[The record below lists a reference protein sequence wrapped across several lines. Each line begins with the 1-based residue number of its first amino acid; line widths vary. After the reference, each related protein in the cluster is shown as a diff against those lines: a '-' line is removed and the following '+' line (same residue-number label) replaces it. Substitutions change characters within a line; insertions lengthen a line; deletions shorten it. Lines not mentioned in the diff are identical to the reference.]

1 VIHIVQ
7 QFTNAFGGTEI
18 HALNLYDV
26 LRRHGDVRLWSEFDP
41 DPRLMQGHPIEL
53 IRPKRLAFPKT
64 GTMVFCGACW
74 YVGPWLEYTAPR
86 RIIVLHNY
94 PHDSYKTWLQRARRP
109 WMPRIEWLFASEQM
123 KAQTDLEGIVEPSPI
138 DLQRFRPADRPGP
151 VPGQPFTVGRLSR
164 DVPEKF
170 HEDDPALY
178 TQLAEAGVRVRIM
191 GGLGLRDR
199 LPAHPLIELWPAGAQ
214 PPEVFLQGLD
224 AFIYRTRSD
233 WFEAFGRVVLEAMAC
248 GLPVVADQRGG
259 YAEQVRPGDN
269 GFLTNG
275 NEEALRDVLLLRADS
290 DFRRRVGAA
299 ARATAQTLYG
309 EGLPR
314 EMIDF
319 YLR

>member
-18 HALNLYDV
+18 HALNLHDV
-26 LRRHGDVRLWSEFDP
+26 LRRHTPVRLWSEFDP
-41 DPRLMQGHPIEL
+41 DPRLTRDRRIEL

-94 PHDSYKTWLQRARRP
+94 PHDSYKTWFQRARRP
-109 WMPRIEWLFASEQM
+109 WMPPIEWLFASEQM
-123 KAQTDLEGIVEPSPI
+123 KAQTDLQGIVEPSPV
-138 DLQRFRPADRPGP
+138 DLQRFEPGAGPA
-151 VPGQPFTVGRLSR
+151 PGQPFTVGRLSR

-178 TQLAEAGVRVRIM
+178 IRLAEAGVRVRIM
-191 GGLGLRDR
+191 GGLGLRAR
-199 LPAHPLIELWPAGAQ
+199 LPDHPLIELWPEGAQ

-248 GLPVVADQRGG
+248 GLPVVVDRRGG
-259 YAEQVRPGDN
+259 YAEHVRTGVN
-269 GFLTNG
+269 GFLTDG
-275 NEEALRDVLLLRADS
+275 NDTALRHVLELRDETILRERIGS
-290 DFRRRVGAA
+290 A
-299 ARATAQTLYG
+299 ARSTTQALYG

>member
-1 VIHIVQ
+1 MIHIVQ

-26 LRRHGDVRLWSEFDP
+26 LRRHAPVRLWSEFDP
-41 DPRLMQGHPIEL
+41 DPRLRAGRQIDL

-94 PHDSYKTWLQRARRP
+94 PHDSYKAWFQRARRP
-109 WMPRIEWLFASEQM
+109 WMPPIEWLFASEQM
-123 KAQTDLEGIVEPSPI
+123 KAQTELKGIVEPSPV
-138 DLQRFRPADRPGP
+138 DLQRFRPGAG
-151 VPGQPFTVGRLSR
+151 PGQPFTVGRLSR

-178 TQLAEAGVRVRIM
+178 LRLAEAGVRVRIM
-191 GGLGLRDR
+191 GGLGLRTR
-199 LPAHPLIELWPAGAQ
+199 LPAHPLIELWPEGAQ

-248 GLPVVADQRGG
+248 GLPVVVDRCGG
-259 YAEQVRPGDN
+259 YAEHIQRGDN
-269 GFLTNG
+269 GFLTHN
-275 NEEALRDVLLLRADS
+275 NDEALSDMLRLRDDPALRQ
-290 DFRRRVGAA
+290 RIGAA
-299 ARATAQTLYG
+299 ARATAQALYG

-314 EMIDF
+314 EMIEF

>member
-1 VIHIVQ
+1 
-7 QFTNAFGGTEI
+7 
-18 HALNLYDV
+18 
-26 LRRHGDVRLWSEFDP
+26 
-41 DPRLMQGHPIEL
+41 
-53 IRPKRLAFPKT
+53 
-64 GTMVFCGACW
+64 
-74 YVGPWLEYTAPR
+74 
-86 RIIVLHNY
+86 
-94 PHDSYKTWLQRARRP
+94 
-109 WMPRIEWLFASEQM
+109 
-123 KAQTDLEGIVEPSPI
+123 
-138 DLQRFRPADRPGP
+138 
-151 VPGQPFTVGRLSR
+151 LSR

-199 LPAHPLIELWPAGAQ
+199 LPTHPLIELWPAGAQ

-290 DFRRRVGAA
+290 DLRRRVGAA

>member
-18 HALNLYDV
+18 HAINLHDV
-26 LRRHGDVRLWSEFDP
+26 LSRHTDVRMWSEFDP
-41 DPRLMQGHPIEL
+41 DPRLLNGRRIDL
-53 IRPKRLAFPKT
+53 IRPKRMAFPKT

-74 YVGPWLEYTAPR
+74 YVGPWLEFTAPR

-109 WMPRIEWLFASEQM
+109 WMPTIEWLFASEQM
-123 KAQTDLEGIVEPSPI
+123 KAQTDLQGLVGPSPVN
-138 DLQRFRPADRPGP
+138 LQLFKPLQGERPE
-151 VPGQPFTVGRLSR
+151 QPFTVGRLSR

-170 HEDDPALY
+170 HEEDPALY
-178 TQLAEAGVRVRIM
+178 LRLAEAGVRVRIM
-191 GGLGLRDR
+191 GGLGLRER
-199 LPAHPLIELWPAGAQ
+199 LPTHPLIELWPEGAQ
-214 PPEVFLQGLD
+214 PPEAFLQGLD

-248 GLPVVADQRGG
+248 GLPVVCDQRGG
-259 YAEQVRPGDN
+259 YAEWIRCGDN
-269 GFLTNG
+269 GFLTTN
-275 NEEALRDVLLLRADS
+275 NDEALRDVLRLQNDKPLRQ
-290 DFRRRVGAA
+290 RIGATA
-299 ARATAQTLYG
+299 LATAQELYG
-309 EGLPR
+309 NGLPR